1 VDSFCAALKTIHE
14 LHEMAGYSFFAALLV
29 FNRDLKTFSPPDSP
43 LRFAVFIAG
52 TDGELVLGLLASAA
66 TCWDDLSAN
75 ILLALLRRPR
85 SAGVS
90 ALALR
95 F

>member
-1 VDSFCAALKTIHE
+1 MLNSTLRQGQTNSLRYVLFE
-14 LHEMAGYSFFAALLV
+14 ALLV
-29 FNRDLKTFSPPDSP
+29 FKRALKTLSPPDSP

-75 ILLALLRRPR
+75 ILLALFRRPR

-90 ALALR
+90 ALAFR